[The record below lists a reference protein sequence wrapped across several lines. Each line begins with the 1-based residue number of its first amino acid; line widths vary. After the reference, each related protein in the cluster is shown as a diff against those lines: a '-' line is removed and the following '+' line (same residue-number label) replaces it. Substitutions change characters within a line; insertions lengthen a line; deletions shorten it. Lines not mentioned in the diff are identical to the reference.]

1 MKKII
6 NWWKRDYN
14 RVTEAWYYKFNGK
27 APKWV
32 PTVIY
37 ILLLPIGLSLFPI
50 VYIWRRVLIIHY
62 NIKLRKSEKILKE
75 RKEA

>member
-1 MKKII
+1 MKKRI
-6 NWWKRDYN
+6 NWWKRDYD

-37 ILLLPIGLSLFPI
+37 ILLLPVGLLLFPI
-50 VYIWRRVLIIHY
+50 GYIWRRVLFIYY
-62 NIKLRKSEKILKE
+62 NIKLIKLEKFSKN
-75 RKEA
+75 